1 MWRRAT
7 AFSGPRGSEAESGL
21 GASERAESEG
31 EERGASSRLQVR
43 GWVDGERD
51 TAKQEVAQRLRARGD
66 HASVLLSREEDDREA
81 VVVGGPGKEL
91 GRHCCR

>member
-1 MWRRAT
+1 M
-7 AFSGPRGSEAESGL
+7 
-21 GASERAESEG
+21 
-31 EERGASSRLQVR
+31 R

-81 VVVGGPGKEL
+81 AVVGWARKKNWAGSAAGKRQVSL
-91 GRHCCR
+91 SLLFLLFMFSIFCLCFLDLVKY

>member
-1 MWRRAT
+1 M
-7 AFSGPRGSEAESGL
+7 
-21 GASERAESEG
+21 
-31 EERGASSRLQVR
+31 R

-81 VVVGGPGKEL
+81 AVVGWARKITGPAL
-91 GRHCCR
+91 LQVSTR